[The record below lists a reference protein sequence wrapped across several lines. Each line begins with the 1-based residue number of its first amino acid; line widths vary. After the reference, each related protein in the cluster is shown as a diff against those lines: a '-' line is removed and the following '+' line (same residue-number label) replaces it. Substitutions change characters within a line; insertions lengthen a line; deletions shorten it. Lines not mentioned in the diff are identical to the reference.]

1 MVAGINFRLKTNYP
15 DIHVH
20 HYDTH
25 TVLFQFKNSDD
36 VECNPIVCFCLR
48 IFKDM
53 SIRLWNNG
61 VEVHSK
67 YFKSLLSNTKSVLG
81 LWSQFCEVLR
91 YRKDIPEVDNVTK
104 SGHIAREI
112 IKLGD
117 LSDNEKAYNFLAEQ
131 LNLLCQPPSRY
142 RYTTDTLIFAF
153 QIYHKSSSSYLELRQ
168 LLCLP
173 SIRLL
178 QSVSS
183 NLDVSDSNTCIT
195 FLKSKAALLTP
206 DELLVN
212 VQLDEIYVKP
222 KIQYKG
228 DKIVGYAENK
238 DQALAS
244 RIQCFMISS
253 IKSKNKDVISLT
265 PVQNMVAADLHQ
277 LILQVINNV
286 TKAGFRIISLISD
299 NNIINR
305 NSFKLLSGTDV
316 LKPYIINPVNKEDK
330 IYIIFDTVHL
340 LKCVRN
346 NWINLRN
353 NQKTF
358 DFPDMTDKNTILAA
372 SFSHFE
378 VMYNMEQTSLVKQA
392 TRLNY
397 KSLHPHSIERQNVK
411 LVLRIFCDSTAAAL
425 QTLGPHNEQLPN
437 WEGTLVFVKTILK
450 FWNIVNV
457 KSSYKGKHKR
467 FDDAHPIRDLK
478 DTRISWMVDFVSWL
492 QDWKL
497 YSEHNKT
504 TCLTA
509 ETYVALRHTVNTII
523 YMIHDLLNNNI
534 LDYILLGKFQTDN
547 LESRFGQYR
556 MLSGCNYLI
565 SVPEVMQSEKKLRI
579 KSLLKLH
586 ASQGDINVHTFLSKF
601 SEIKK
606 SKRDIA
612 FILQFPLCSIPTP
625 KKEDLP
631 ALLMVTGYVAKS
643 TMAKICC
650 VSCKQ
655 MFGSRELE
663 SLNLDIDSN
672 VLCYFDTINRGGLT
686 YPSNML
692 FNTIQC
698 AYNIFNTCISEHE
711 AKFIKVVNQKQT
723 LIGLFEKHITI
734 LDYFIHHLVPCE
746 VCGCEVVTN
755 VMRSLSCFANILL
768 KNYST
773 NKSEAVSIAKIS
785 RKVLKF

>member
-20 HYDTH
+20 HHDTH

-91 YRKDIPEVDNVTK
+91 YSKDIPEVDNVTK
-104 SGHIAREI
+104 GGHIAREI

-131 LNLLCQPPSRY
+131 LNLLCQAPSRY

-228 DKIVGYAENK
+228 DKIVGCAENK

-265 PVQNMVAADLHQ
+265 PFQNMVAADLHQ

-305 NSFKLLSGTDV
+305 NSFKLLSGTDI

-330 IYIIFDTVHL
+330 IYILFDTVHL

-378 VMYNMEQTSLVKQA
+378 VMYNMEHTSLVKQA

-397 KSLHPHSIERQNVK
+397 KSLHPHSIE
-411 LVLRIFCDSTAAAL
+411 T
-425 QTLGPHNEQLPN
+425 
-437 WEGTLVFVKTILK
+437 
-450 FWNIVNV
+450 
-457 KSSYKGKHKR
+457 KR
-467 FDDAHPIRDLK
+467 
-478 DTRISWMVDFVSWL
+478 
-492 QDWKL
+492 
-497 YSEHNKT
+497 
-504 TCLTA
+504 
-509 ETYVALRHTVNTII
+509 
-523 YMIHDLLNNNI
+523 
-534 LDYILLGKFQTDN
+534 
-547 LESRFGQYR
+547 
-556 MLSGCNYLI
+556 
-565 SVPEVMQSEKKLRI
+565 
-579 KSLLKLH
+579 
-586 ASQGDINVHTFLSKF
+586 
-601 SEIKK
+601 
-606 SKRDIA
+606 
-612 FILQFPLCSIPTP
+612 
-625 KKEDLP
+625 
-631 ALLMVTGYVAKS
+631 
-643 TMAKICC
+643 
-650 VSCKQ
+650 
-655 MFGSRELE
+655 
-663 SLNLDIDSN
+663 
-672 VLCYFDTINRGGLT
+672 
-686 YPSNML
+686 
-692 FNTIQC
+692 
-698 AYNIFNTCISEHE
+698 
-711 AKFIKVVNQKQT
+711 
-723 LIGLFEKHITI
+723 
-734 LDYFIHHLVPCE
+734 
-746 VCGCEVVTN
+746 
-755 VMRSLSCFANILL
+755 
-768 KNYST
+768 
-773 NKSEAVSIAKIS
+773 
-785 RKVLKF
+785 